1 MAKPAPGVA
10 ALAQVVRERRKEL
23 GLTQEQVG
31 DLHRNVVGEIERGL
45 KSPTVPQLER
55 LGHALGMRGSELLRL
70 AEERTRSM
78 PEDHR

>member
-1 MAKPAPGVA
+1 MAKPAPGIV
-10 ALAQVVRERRKEL
+10 ALAQVVRERRREL

-55 LGHALGMRGSELLRL
+55 LGQALGMRGSELLRL
-70 AEERTRSM
+70 AEERARSL
-78 PEDHR
+78 